1 MLRVHQ
7 KIPMKESINKL
18 PRQFSVGLIF
28 PILFLNGWLLL
39 LLAQQLQPLLSVL
52 IAATLIAFL
61 LDYPI
66 RFLRERGVHRT
77 IAVGVVLL
85 LFLMILG
92 TLVLFLGPIILQ
104 QANELLTRLPDWL
117 KSGQQQLQSLENWA
131 VAQQLPIDLSSTY
144 SQLIERLTIL
154 LRSLTSQL
162 LGLIFNTIGSIVNVF
177 LTLVFSIFLVLR
189 GESLWNGIL
198 SWFPKQWGSQ
208 IRESLPDNFERFIA
222 GQVILAVIIGVSQ
235 TTAQLI
241 LGVPLA
247 QLFGF
252 GIGAGSLIPFGGTA
266 CIILVSLLLALNN
279 FWLGVKVLLI
289 AIVINQICE
298 NVLGPRIVGELTGLN
313 PVWMLISLDLGVR
326 IGGVLG
332 LLIAVPIASFIKATF
347 DTIRTS
353 KLSSPVAASAVE
365 ITPSLEKN
373 DQPQNALTGKSEVS

>member
-222 GQVILAVIIGVSQ
+222 GQVILAVIIGISQ

>member
-92 TLVLFLGPIILQ
+92 TLGLFLGPIILQ

-144 SQLIERLTIL
+144 SQLIERLTIV

-222 GQVILAVIIGVSQ
+222 GQVILAVIIGISQ

-241 LGVPLA
+241 LRVPLA

-252 GIGAGSLIPFGGTA
+252 GIGAASLIPFGGTA

-332 LLIAVPIASFIKATF
+332 LLVAVPIASFIKATF

-353 KLSSPVAASAVE
+353 KLTSAVAASAAE

-373 DQPQNALTGKSEVS
+373 DQPQNALTSKSEVS